1 VELARPSGVE
11 SRSRGSAI
19 DKFGGRHLPATRAA
33 GVEIVVELP
42 RARQD
47 KPDAPIIDDP
57 QPLASMA
64 DFWGA
69 AAPMATVGLF
79 FLAVVAC
86 LSLCGPILLPVLA
99 AALIGTTFAPIIKHA
114 NQHGIS
120 PWLASILIVAL
131 MTAATA
137 LAVTM
142 LAAPIT
148 EWIGRAPEIGANI
161 KQRLYVFDRPLAAFH
176 ELEQALRPAAPA
188 VAVQPSNISMVTPLA
203 AAVTPALAES
213 VLFFAT
219 LIFFM
224 AGQMKFRRYLAA
236 FFETRDGKLRFIRIA
251 NDIEH
256 NLASYV
262 TIVTAINA
270 ALGTIVAC
278 GAWLIGLP
286 NPLILGVLAML
297 LNYLPYVGPAC
308 MAIILF
314 AVGFVTFASL
324 GQAFIA
330 PASLIVLTTVEGHVI
345 TPTVLGR
352 SLTLDPLAVF
362 LAIAFWSW
370 LWGPMGAFLAVPL
383 LIVAMVIIDHV
394 FPSYDVKLPG

>member
-1 VELARPSGVE
+1 VE
-11 SRSRGSAI
+11 
-19 DKFGGRHLPATRAA
+19 D
-33 GVEIVVELP
+33 VVEFF
-42 RARQD
+42 RAQQE
-47 KPDAPIIDDP
+47 KPDALTVDDP
-57 QPLASMA
+57 QPFASMT
-64 DFWGA
+64 DVLGS
-69 AAPMATVGLF
+69 AAPMATVGIF

-86 LSLCGPILLPVLA
+86 LSLCRPILLPVLA
-99 AALIGTTFAPIIKHA
+99 AGLIGTTFAPIIKQA
-114 NQHGIS
+114 NRHGIP

-131 MTAATA
+131 MMAAAA
-137 LAVTM
+137 LATTL

-148 EWIGRAPEIGANI
+148 EWIGRAPEIGADI

-176 ELEQALRPAAPA
+176 QLEQAFRPAAPP
-188 VAVQPSNISMVTPLA
+188 VAVEPSNINMVTPVA

-224 AGQMKFRRYLAA
+224 AGQMRFRRYIAA

-256 NLASYV
+256 DLASYV
-262 TIVTAINA
+262 AVVTVINA
-270 ALGTIVAC
+270 ALGMIVALA
-278 GAWLIGLP
+278 AWLIGLP
-286 NPLILGVLAML
+286 SPLTLGILAML

-314 AVGFVTFASL
+314 AVGFVTFPSL
-324 GQAFIA
+324 GQALIA
-330 PASLIVLTTVEGHVI
+330 PASLIVLTTIEGHLI

-352 SLTLDPLAVF
+352 HLTLDPLAVF

-383 LIVAMVIIDHV
+383 LIVALVIISHV
-394 FPSYDVKLPG
+394 FPSYDNKLPG

>member
-1 VELARPSGVE
+1 LIEG
-11 SRSRGSAI
+11 AI
-19 DKFGGRHLPATRAA
+19 DEFGRRHLPATHAA
-33 GVEIVVELP
+33 VVEEVVEFL
-42 RARQD
+42 RARQENR
-47 KPDAPIIDDP
+47 DALIINDP
-57 QPLASMA
+57 QPFGSTA
-64 DFWGA
+64 DIWDA
-69 AAPMATVGLF
+69 AAQMATVGIF
-79 FLAVVAC
+79 ALAVVTC
-86 LSLCGPILLPVLA
+86 LYFGRPILLPVFA

-114 NQHGIS
+114 NEHGIS
-120 PWLASILIVAL
+120 PWLAAILIAAL
-131 MTAATA
+131 MMATAA
-137 LAVTM
+137 LAITL
-142 LAAPIT
+142 LAAPVT
-148 EWIGRAPEIGANI
+148 EWIGRAPEVGAGI

-176 ELEQALRPAAPA
+176 ELEQALQPAAPK
-188 VAVQPSNISMVTPLA
+188 VAVEPSNISMVTPVA
-203 AAVTPALAES
+203 AAITPALAES

-236 FFETRDGKLRFIRIA
+236 FFETRDGKLRFIRIT

-262 TIVTAINA
+262 AIVTVINA
-270 ALGTIVAC
+270 ALGAIIAL

-286 NPLILGVLAML
+286 SPMILGILAML

-314 AVGFVTFASL
+314 AVGFVTFPSL
-324 GQAFIA
+324 GQALIA
-330 PASLIVLTTVEGHVI
+330 PASLVVLTTLEGHLI

-352 SLTLDPLAVF
+352 RLTLDPLAVF

-383 LIVAMVIIDHV
+383 LIVAQVVIGHV
-394 FPSYDVKLPG
+394 FPSDDIRLPG